1 MKIKT
6 KINADET
13 VTRAQAAQYLYNYT
27 EKWLNSRSD
36 AEVTE

>member
-1 MKIKT
+1 MKIRT

-27 EKWLNSRSD
+27 EKWFNSRSD